1 MSNSIHNNLNKY
13 NKSDDIQSNEIHK
26 YPDEPSQYQQNP
38 TFSEPKDINSSSN
51 DIEIDDPSRK
61 ALNYP
66 SSSLTPPR
74 ANSSTKIDSNI
85 SITGKEDSSS
95 SPSRSDSKTPTRP
108 SSIVTSTLA
117 RPYSSSVSDTI
128 TPALGSN
135 STISNTNIISQG
147 STPSV
152 EIQRMVTAP
161 SGFEPDEV
169 VSNPLNDESSG
180 LSNTASTSNI
190 YTSKTKQKSNPVLL
204 TPIKSAA
211 SSRKKSSVSL
221 SSLSNLS
228 DGTSSSSSVSSNNPG
243 QRQISSR
250 VDPGQGHATTNASL
264 NTYSTALLPPSNT
277 TNEHRYSFSKFSP
290 RRMLAEDSA
299 PGTNRKNSNSSSFS
313 PRPSRYSQY
322 NKTRDRRHSCGLQNG
337 SLAEVHPTQR
347 RNSSS
352 TFRRRDSSGMKG
364 FDRFETIDNSSAI
377 EKDTAENLFTSTNDS
392 NFLHRLSSHRSSSLI
407 KPDVVSSNETIE
419 STHKN
424 TAGTGYGWPSITEN
438 TRKNQKHN
446 VILQTSSWESLQKWL
461 YRISLLFLLLI
472 FSAVVAAMPIDM
484 IIQSQKTGQFW
495 NAIIII
501 AAYALMGFI
510 SAIITIF
517 RIIST
522 RKSLAAI
529 PHRYIPGI
537 ADVPIE
543 LYKHIQRELQR
554 CREIARKARPIYRNP
569 PLRISHDGLMPPSV
583 KLRGRLADTPY
594 IEVIKLASQTIGT
607 KAQVLHPSFE
617 RPPGMSLRDYIYML
631 CKYDVIGV
639 SKSLADNFIDQYE
652 QARFSGKLI
661 TEAQFSDFMESCHK
675 IMVSMKYRDV
685 TSLSVSSKALSRYPS
700 TRYYHNSAGQQI
712 FQPSSPVRT
721 SNNSVSNSNNTPN
734 LNLYQGQMLS
744 VPLLRPPP
752 SAPSSVYKLGDLA
765 LESCYGG
772 ESGEENRLI
781 PLDTTVS
788 GVSTVDSVV
797 YIPTQLNSNPVTNDS
812 KAFKETDCHEDNNQN
827 LNTPPLHNYEKVE
840 EPQDHNPILQFRD
853 PWVSKPQT
861 SNQQNAPPL
870 SVPANRVKTS
880 STVSEAKS
888 TAYSPDE
895 NSQRNKSISTTFNL
909 STNIRTSSSAEN
921 ETFHNFNSL
930 EWNPAYESSQQVF
943 TDSMT
948 ELTREHLARRATNN
962 SLISVHSTHSNYS
975 NNSTG
980 SKIIHKVNNPMDVNK
995 TNEQGQNKQYLTP
1008 LTGLV
1013 AQFPQIHVVHSNRSE
1028 PSELIEEQNQILQL
1042 QQMQQQL
1049 RNFKNPVVPSLPT
1062 KIASSHEEPST
1073 ELHRKKSRRTPS
1085 FHFPYIQTHHTSQSQ
1100 SSSSSVIIHAA
1111 KNDSPNGLQA
1121 AYTNNSRNNSEY
1133 LPRLMLTSVPTLPQK
1148 PSKSY
1153 QEFPQPPGPSF
1164 SNNNSNILVNSD
1176 NVSNPGMQISFPGS
1190 NNIGTLPPIPGI
1202 PISLNEK
1209 VSMPN
1214 VLVGVTAPNTSS
1226 ATVAAAAAAEY
1237 STVFKTA
1244 SEMVPKDS
1252 FFQTRPLSQDPQVW
1266 PGYQEQGSL
1275 ASNENIPQAY
1285 DPSLVQV
1292 SNYNSNTALGYDIS
1306 GGSLGPSLEPETSA
1320 ISPNNSNNIAN
1331 EPVNY
1336 QPSYLYGSSLPS
1348 SSSSLAAGE
1357 SAQADMGPDSVG
1369 TILRPVESSSSVVHR
1384 FTSRSNMN
1392 NFLPATMG
1400 SSSDMHQTSHVFSPI
1415 TLMSPSFHKNRAQG
1429 NASVDRGDVNSSVE
1443 SSYNSSRLNS
1453 REFGFNKTDAKEER
1467 RNKTSYLNDT
1477 EQANQPDNFGYKYSL
1492 KKPPTADSK
1501 YEARNEQDSEYPIFY
1516 AESSFRHDK
1525 AFSKESDNK
1534 KAVQQASRNAEN
1546 NSFQTQLPGTTG
1558 GNSPKTNF
1566 FEQDK
1571 ANKNNLGNN
1580 EHLESE
1586 LKIEKPKARQKVS
1599 SKFRVYS
1606 FNKSSKAPSTLSTL
1620 QSAENPRRTRSLEVS
1635 RDSDTQSSK
1644 DFGGTRSRSPGASSS
1659 HSGGSSGNKGPK
1671 GISSKS
1677 YLAHHHLPLF
1687 SLRRSGSGNSSHS
1700 NTATSSS
1707 TPFKASRLSEVMTR
1721 NDTREDEVESE
1732 GSAGS
1737 SGSRVGSD
1745 TGSVIIH
1752 R

>member
-1 MSNSIHNNLNKY
+1 MSSSIHNNLKTY

-26 YPDEPSQYQQNP
+26 YPDKPSQYLQNP
-38 TFSEPKDINSSSN
+38 AFSEPKDTNSSSN
-51 DIEIDDPSRK
+51 DIGIDDTSRE

-66 SSSLTPPR
+66 SSSVTPPR
-74 ANSSTKIDSNI
+74 ANSSTKFGSNI
-85 SITGKEDSSS
+85 TITGKEDSSS
-95 SPSRSDSKTPTRP
+95 SSSRSDSKTPTRP

-135 STISNTNIISQG
+135 STISNTNIVSQG

-152 EIQRMVTAP
+152 QIQRMVTAP
-161 SGFEPDEV
+161 SGLESDEV
-169 VSNPLNDESSG
+169 LSNFLNEESG
-180 LSNTASTSNI
+180 LSNAASIPNV
-190 YTSKTKQKSNPVLL
+190 YTNKTKQKSNSVLL
-204 TPIKSAA
+204 SPIKSAA

-250 VDPGQGHATTNASL
+250 VDQGQGHTTTNASL
-264 NTYSTALLPPSNT
+264 NTYITALLPPSNT
-277 TNEHRYSFSKFSP
+277 TNEHRYSFSRFSP
-290 RRMLAEDSA
+290 RRMLAEDGA

-313 PRPSRYSQY
+313 PRQSRYSQY
-322 NKTRDRRHSCGLQNG
+322 NKTRDRRHSSGLQNG
-337 SLAEVHPTQR
+337 SLAEVHPKQR

-352 TFRRRDSSGMKG
+352 TFRRRDSSGMRE
-364 FDRFETIDNSSAI
+364 FDRFETIGNSGVI
-377 EKDTAENLFTSTNDS
+377 EKNTTENHFTSTNDS
-392 NFLHRLSSHRSSSLI
+392 SFLHRLYSHRSSSLI

-419 STHKN
+419 SVHKN
-424 TAGTGYGWPSITEN
+424 TAGTGYGWSSITEN

-517 RIIST
+517 RILST

-529 PHRYIPGI
+529 PHRYIPGL

-543 LYKHIQRELQR
+543 LYKNIQRELQR
-554 CREIARKARPIYRNP
+554 CREIAHKARPIYRNP

-631 CKYDVIGV
+631 CNYDVIGV
-639 SKSLADNFIDQYE
+639 PKSLADKFIDQYD

-675 IMVSMKYRDV
+675 ILVSMKYRDV
-685 TSLSVSSKALSRYPS
+685 ASLSVSSKVLSRYPS

-721 SNNSVSNSNNTPN
+721 SNNSVSNSNNIPN
-734 LNLYQGQMLS
+734 LNYYQGQMLS

-765 LESCYGG
+765 LDLCYGG

-797 YIPTQLNSNPVTNDS
+797 YIPTQPNSNSVTNDS
-812 KAFKETDCHEDNNQN
+812 KTFKDTDCHEKDNQN
-827 LNTPPLHNYEKVE
+827 LNTSPLHIYEKVE
-840 EPQDHNPILQFRD
+840 EPQYHSPILQFRD
-853 PWVSKPQT
+853 PWVSKPQS
-861 SNQQNAPPL
+861 SNPQNNPPL
-870 SVPANRVKTS
+870 FIPANRVKTS
-880 STVSEAKS
+880 STVSEVKS
-888 TAYSPDE
+888 TVNSLDE
-895 NSQRNKSISTTFNL
+895 NSHRNKSISTTFNL
-909 STNIRTSSSAEN
+909 PTNIRTSKNTEN

-930 EWNPAYESSQQVF
+930 EWTPAYESSQQVF

-962 SLISVHSTHSNYS
+962 SLISVHSTHSNSS

-980 SKIIHKVNNPMDVNK
+980 SKIIHKVTNTMDVNK
-995 TNEQGQNKQYLTP
+995 INEQGQNKQYLTP
-1008 LTGLV
+1008 LTGSV
-1013 AQFPQIHVVHSNRSE
+1013 AQFPQIQVVYSNPSE
-1028 PSELIEEQNQILQL
+1028 PSALIEEQKQILQL

-1049 RNFKNPVVPSLPT
+1049 RNFKNPVVPTLAT
-1062 KIASSHEEPST
+1062 KIAPPHEEPSI

-1085 FHFPYIQTHHTSQSQ
+1085 FRFPYIQTHHTSQSQ
-1100 SSSSSVIIHAA
+1100 SSSSSVIIHTA
-1111 KNDSPNGLQA
+1111 KNDSPNGSQA
-1121 AYTNNSRNNSEY
+1121 AYTNNSNTNSEY
-1133 LPRLMLTSVPTLPQK
+1133 LPRLMLTPVPILPQK
-1148 PSKSY
+1148 PSQPY
-1153 QEFPQPPGPSF
+1153 QEFSQMPGQTF
-1164 SNNNSNILVNSD
+1164 SNNNNGNIPVNSD
-1176 NVSNPGMQISFPGS
+1176 NASNPGMQSNLPGL
-1190 NNIGTLPPIPGI
+1190 NNIGTLASIPGF

-1214 VLVGVTAPNTSS
+1214 VLVDITAPNTSS

-1252 FFQTRPLSQDPQVW
+1252 FFQARPLSQDPQVW

-1275 ASNENIPQAY
+1275 TSNENLPQAS

-1292 SNYNSNTALGYDIS
+1292 SNYNSNTGLGYDIS

-1320 ISPNNSNNIAN
+1320 ISPNNSNNMAN

-1336 QPSYLYGSSLPS
+1336 QPSYLYGSSSPS
-1348 SSSSLAAGE
+1348 SSSSLAAGA

-1384 FTSRSNMN
+1384 ATSRPNMN

-1400 SSSDMHQTSHVFSPI
+1400 SSLDMHQAPYAFSPI
-1415 TLMSPSFHKNRAQG
+1415 TLMSPSFHKHGAQG
-1429 NASVDRGDVNSSVE
+1429 SSSVDHGDANSHVE

-1453 REFGFNKTDAKEER
+1453 REFGFNETDTKEER
-1467 RNKTSYLNDT
+1467 RNKSNYLKDI
-1477 EQANQPDNFGYKYSL
+1477 EPVNQSDNFGYKYSL

-1501 YEARNEQDSEYPIFY
+1501 SDARNENDSEYPIFPTG
-1516 AESSFRHDK
+1516 SSFGHDQ
-1525 AFSKESDNK
+1525 AFSKESDNVK
-1534 KAVQQASRNAEN
+1534 KAVQQESRDAEN
-1546 NSFQTQLPGTTG
+1546 NSFQAQFPSTTES
-1558 GNSPKTNF
+1558 NSTGTNF

-1571 ANKNNLGNN
+1571 TNKNNFSNN
-1580 EHLESE
+1580 KSLEKD

-1606 FNKSSKAPSTLSTL
+1606 FNKSSRVPSTLSTI
-1620 QSAENPRRTRSLEVS
+1620 QSAENPRRSRSLEVS
-1635 RDSDTQSSK
+1635 RDSDTQSSN
-1644 DFGGTRSRSPGASSS
+1644 DFGGARSRSPGASSS
-1659 HSGGSSGNKGPK
+1659 HSGFSSGNKGPK
-1671 GISSKS
+1671 GTASKN

-1707 TPFKASRLSEVMTR
+1707 PFKASRLSEVMTR
-1721 NDTREDEVESE
+1721 NDTREDGAESE